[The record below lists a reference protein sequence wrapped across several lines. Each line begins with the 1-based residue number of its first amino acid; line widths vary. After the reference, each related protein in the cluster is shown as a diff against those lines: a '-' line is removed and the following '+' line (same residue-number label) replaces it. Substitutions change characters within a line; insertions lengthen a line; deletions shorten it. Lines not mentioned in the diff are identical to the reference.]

1 VGAGHPRRGK
11 SAALFPTGEGGILYP
26 PGVLAHKA
34 EDREG
39 CLNLCPQG
47 DDIWLYWMGRRN
59 GAAYKTVGRH
69 RAIDPWPGSQ
79 NRALWHLNVF
89 GDGNDRQISKMAG
102 RYGIQM

>member
-1 VGAGHPRRGK
+1 
-11 SAALFPTGEGGILYP
+11 
-26 PGVLAHKA
+26 
-34 EDREG
+34 
-39 CLNLCPQG
+39 
-47 DDIWLYWMGRRN
+47 MGRRN